1 MNTKKTAFV
10 ITLIIIVG
18 SLSSCSFLSG
28 NPMNKIVRPPRLEGE
43 KQALQL
49 AFEESVGNNVLLKSP
64 AKGKFL
70 SSFVTY
76 DVDGDEEEEA
86 FVFYVD
92 PAADA
97 SVRVNILDK
106 MKGDWT
112 SVADLK
118 GSGSSVY
125 EIEFEDVNLDGNSE
139 IIISWSL
146 FDNKTT
152 RIVSVIDFT
161 VSDTGTLTFT
171 ARANEYFTYK
181 ELIDFDLNGYYE
193 LCVLHID
200 NTTEVLQPYLKVFEF
215 TENNSVKL
223 ISELLLDPNTA
234 AVSKTRKDIIS
245 SDGNDTARL
254 FIDLLRSDFGLFTEV
269 VVWSKKDSKL
279 IRMLKNPAN
288 DTFREISLNTSDID
302 GDGLYEIPVIAELA
316 GSLQKKLL
324 SGSEETNDA
333 SYIHLIRWV
342 SLKGAQLKNKKLTIY
357 NPEALYLFGYNWK
370 TNNVTVRYDQ
380 ESKDVIFSK
389 WNLKTKKYGD
399 DLFAL
404 NYSSDVTKVLKGYTL
419 AASGENGNYWCKI
432 YPAGSSYGITADYIS
447 ENIIPI

>member
-1 MNTKKTAFV
+1 MNTKKPAF
-10 ITLIIIVG
+10 IILLIILATA
-18 SLSSCSFLSG
+18 LSGCSFLSG

-49 AFEESVGNNVLLKSP
+49 AFEKSVGNNMLLKSP
-64 AKGKFL
+64 AKGKYL

-92 PAADA
+92 PAAET
-97 SVRVNILDK
+97 SVRVNILNKVD
-106 MKGDWT
+106 GDWT

-125 EIEFEDVNLDGNSE
+125 EIEFEDVNLDGNME
-139 IIISWSL
+139 TIISWSL

-161 VSDTGTLTFT
+161 VSSTGALTFS
-171 ARANEYFTYK
+171 AKANEYFTYK

-200 NTTEVLQPYLKVFEF
+200 NTTEVLQPYLKIFKF

-234 AVSKTRKDIIS
+234 AVSKIRKDIVS
-245 SDGNDTARL
+245 SDGSDTTRL

-269 VVWSKKDSKL
+269 VVWSKKEGKL
-279 IRMLKNPAN
+279 VRLLKNPSI
-288 DTFREISLNTSDID
+288 DTFREISINTSDID
-302 GDGLYEIPVIAELA
+302 GDGINEIPVIAKLA
-316 GSLQKKLL
+316 GPLQKRLL

-333 SYIHLIRWV
+333 SYIQLIRWM
-342 SLKGAQLKNKKLTIY
+342 SLKGKQLTDKKLTVY
-357 NPEALYLFGYNWK
+357 NPQAPYLFSYNWK
-370 TNNVTVRYDQ
+370 NNVTVRYDR
-380 ESKDVIFSK
+380 ETKDVIFSK
-389 WNLKTKKYGD
+389 WDYKTNEYTD
-399 DLFAL
+399 DLFVL
-404 NYSSDVTKVLKGYTL
+404 YFSPDVTKVLKGYSL
-419 AASGENGNYWCKI
+419 VASAENGNYWCKI
-432 YPAGSSYGITADYIS
+432 YAAGASYAITADYIS
-447 ENIIPI
+447 ENIIFI